1 MGILISVLVCHLKML
16 FFCLLIPHVKAH
28 RICIISCII
37 QGRANVIPVQLPG
50 GPAEL
55 SELSPQLLIF
65 VTSHLEAESTH
76 LPLLH
81 ANILPS
87 VVQLPV
93 RIHHVDEKKRITDTC

>member
-1 MGILISVLVCHLKML
+1 M
-16 FFCLLIPHVKAH
+16 
-28 RICIISCII
+28 
-37 QGRANVIPVQLPG
+37 QLPG

-76 LPLLH
+76 LPLLQ
-81 ANILPS
+81 ANMLPS

-93 RIHHVDEKKRITDTC
+93 RINEDRQ